1 MGREYTGVRTV
12 SDTSIEIAF
21 TYRGV
26 RCRERLKLKPTPANL
41 KAASRHREAILDAI
55 AHGTFDYQYTFPDS
69 PRAAQFSPEPGA
81 RISTKDY
88 LDRWV
93 NRLESELKASTYLTY
108 RRIIKNQLIPQFGAK
123 ALTDIKWR
131 DIRDWI
137 REKDGIP
144 KTMVNILS
152 VLRTALDE
160 ALEDE
165 LIDSNPLAGS
175 KIRRKGVVREDE
187 IDPFSSEERE
197 AIINAATGQERNLI
211 QFAFWTGM
219 RISELCALDWNV
231 VGWLKETIRVNKALT
246 QPAKESEAP
255 KTNAGIRDVKLLDP
269 ALSSLQDQ
277 KAHTY
282 LKGEEIFQNP
292 RTGERWTGDM
302 VIRKRMCTRILK
314 KAKVRYRY
322 PYQMRHTYASMMLMA
337 EESPQWV
344 ATQLGH
350 TDWTFTAKTYS
361 RFIPDDAPNAGE
373 KAVERWGNAGKNL
386 SIRSTSRV
394 K

>member
-1 MGREYTGVRTV
+1 MGREFTGVRIV
-12 SDTSIEIAF
+12 SGTSIEIAF
-21 TYRGV
+21 TYRGI

-55 AHGTFDYQYTFPDS
+55 AHGTFDYKYTFPDS

-93 NRLESELKASTYLTY
+93 TRLEPELKASTHLTY
-108 RRIIKNQLIPQFGAK
+108 CRIVKNQLIPQFGAK

-131 DIRDWI
+131 DVRDWI
-137 REKDGIP
+137 REKDTNP
-144 KTMVNILS
+144 KTIGNILS
-152 VLRTALDE
+152 VLRTALDD
-160 ALEDE
+160 AVEDE
-165 LIDSNPLAGS
+165 LIENNPIAGK
-175 KIRRKGVVREDE
+175 KIRRKSVIREDE

-219 RISELCALDWNV
+219 RISELCALDWNIV
-231 VGWLKETIRVNKALT
+231 DWIKGTIRVNKALT

-255 KTNAGIRDVKLLDP
+255 KTSAGIRDVKLLAP
-269 ALSSLQDQ
+269 ALAALQDQ
-277 KAHTY
+277 KALTY
-282 LKGEEIFQNP
+282 LKGEEVFQNP
-292 RTGERWTGDM
+292 RTEERWTGDM
-302 VIRKRMCTRILK
+302 VIRKRMWTRILK

-337 EESPQWV
+337 GESPQWV
-344 ATQLGH
+344 ATQMGH
-350 TDWTFTAKTYS
+350 TDWTFTARTYS
-361 RFIPDDAPNAGE
+361 RFIPDDAPDAGQ
-373 KAVERWGNAGKNL
+373 KAVERWGNSGVKN
-386 SIRSTSRV
+386 SIRPVVRT